1 MGMKYEHP
9 TLAELYGRGIP
20 FGEISE
26 VTADT
31 ITITGD
37 FPPGDAVTLRPGTR
51 VYVLTADDAIELVY
65 P

>member
-1 MGMKYEHP
+1 MGMKHEHP
-9 TLAELYGRGIP
+9 TLAELYAQGIP
-20 FGEISE
+20 FGEIAE

-37 FPPGDAVTLRPGTR
+37 FRPGDAVTLRPGMR
-51 VYVLTADDAIELVY
+51 VYVLTADDAIKLVY